1 MTSLAPDVQTRL
13 RAAFD
18 ARLGAAA
25 ATAGL
30 PVRWP
35 NTRGGPPPAAGV
47 WLVPSPGPMEA
58 AIAGT
63 GGHAALTGRQTV
75 EAVATP
81 GTGMAAL
88 DAAADVVLAAFPP
101 GTVLEAGG
109 GVVAGLTGLSRAA
122 LTLDADGAR
131 LTLAVFWRIDGA

>member
-1 MTSLAPDVQTRL
+1 MTSLAQDVQARL

-35 NTRGGPPPAAGV
+35 NTRGGPPPAAGA

-58 AIAGT
+58 VTAGT
-63 GGHAALTGRQTV
+63 GGHAMLTGRQAV
-75 EAVATP
+75 EVVAPP
-81 GTGMAAL
+81 GSGMAAL

-101 GTVLEAGG
+101 GTALEAGG
-109 GVVAGLTGLSRAA
+109 GVMAELTAVSRAA
-122 LTLDADGAR
+122 LMLDPEGAR
-131 LTLAVFWRIDGA
+131 LALAVLWRIDGA

>member
-1 MTSLAPDVQTRL
+1 
-13 RAAFD
+13 
-18 ARLGAAA
+18 
-25 ATAGL
+25 
-30 PVRWP
+30 
-35 NTRGGPPPAAGV
+35 
-47 WLVPSPGPMEA
+47 MEA

-75 EAVATP
+75 EAVAPP

-101 GTVLEAGG
+101 GTALEAGG

-122 LTLDADGAR
+122 LTLDAEGAR